1 MQVVQSFRGRGMSV
15 NDYTIVERQR
25 EELAN
30 FKLIKKTVYEVRKYR
45 IPGLGGMGSRLLA
58 TFNDEEEAKRFIEE
72 QVYLSETNATVTS
85 REERKYKPRSY
96 TAEWLQPCG
105 VGEITS
111 KWEERR

>member
-1 MQVVQSFRGRGMSV
+1 MSV

-25 EELAN
+25 EEFED

-58 TFNDEEEAKRFIEE
+58 TFNDEEEAKRFIDFESSARE
-72 QVYLSETNATVTS
+72 TS
-85 REERKYKPRSY
+85 RGEPCKDKKYKPRLY